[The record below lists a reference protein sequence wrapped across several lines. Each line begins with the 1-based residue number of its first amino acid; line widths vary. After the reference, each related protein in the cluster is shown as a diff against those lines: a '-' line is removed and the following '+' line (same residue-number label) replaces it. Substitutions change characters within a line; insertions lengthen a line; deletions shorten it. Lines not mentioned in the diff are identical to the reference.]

1 MPTYTSAGSGGD
13 ILLAN
18 TMPQAEYM
26 YGCTPTAVAMIL
38 GYYDLYGYRGSNMSN
53 IIDGEVELKS
63 RGTDGNAYDMD
74 AFDTVLGRATASEEY
89 VYRFYSRG
97 GVPTTPEQEWL
108 FTFEDDGYT
117 VKTTEWNCIADYLG
131 TGQFWRGN
139 GNLSTTISYGTLE
152 DLYLY
157 DHDVDCTDPDGV
169 YSWVIHYSNTTMLP
183 GLDLYVQRC
192 GYALDYEITGSY
204 VVDCAGGEFTFSDY
218 MREIDS
224 GRPVVISIQG
234 HSMVGYGYNAATQE
248 IIFDD
253 CYNSDQRMV
262 WGGTYDYSG
271 AERALQSIT
280 VIGFNLN
287 GDMDL
292 TIVNTAG
299 SSEKV
304 ILAGTPGALSTS
316 DYCFEGT
323 AVYLTYT
330 ISNAGSEESLDFC
343 SSIYVD
349 GALVSSGAVSSIA
362 AKSTKKVA
370 DISLGGLSVGMHNVR
385 VILDEANDIQ
395 ELSGKNN
402 TAEADILI
410 LKNGTD
416 IVSTYKVVNK
426 GNTISDTY
434 VQGGGTLTLNNGSAF
449 DTVLRGKIT
458 SRSEDGTIWYLPARV
473 SVEQGGYM
481 SGADVYAFGRMTVE
495 NGGTV
500 ADADIHNDGSVDVYS
515 DGKLTGR
522 IRFDGDADVTFYD
535 GSILDF
541 NLSGV
546 APDAEARVNDLSVV
560 TGLPLFTLT
569 VDGTQVSGDYR
580 LADGA
585 AGFSSTISVVNA
597 SGGELG
603 VLTLGEKVTIG
614 DADYTLNLTGDAL
627 SVEIV
632 SSVVPVPDYSF
643 FIGDFDGDG
652 CSMLA
657 VQSDST
663 VTVYMDMAAWGFG
676 LTLDPGWSI
685 AGVGDF
691 DGDGTDDFLRVNTE
705 GYVVGEMSNG
715 TGAFSPQVLNFLN
728 AGWDILGTG
737 DFDGDSFDDVLI
749 ANPTAASDT
758 VGLLGYWKGGT
769 EWTLINGY
777 SAEWEMVATGDFN
790 GDGKCD
796 MLWRNSF
803 EGEGGLT
810 YNAYCTW
817 IVDDPV
823 DWRMVSVANPAEWDF
838 LCSGDFDGDGMND
851 IAMINTEGVVGIWGV
866 NDGYL
871 SSWSILSAVTSE
883 WQLAGVGDFNKDG
896 SDDIAWCSSA
906 TGQVGAWIV
915 KEKELSDW
923 QILAH
928 IV

>member
-1 MPTYTSAGSGGD
+1 MVTFA
-13 ILLAN
+13 
-18 TMPQAEYM
+18 
-26 YGCTPTAVAMIL
+26 
-38 GYYDLYGYRGSNMSN
+38 
-53 IIDGEVELKS
+53 IIDGQVSSGLVFSGQDQVYIYSGGTACDTTLK
-63 RGTDGNAYDMD
+63 TAADMFILDGGVASNTLANNRTVVNVSSGGH
-74 AFDTVLGRATASEEY
+74 ALDTVLNSGGGLIVFSSGYAENVTANYGAGVFVSSGGSAVVRETGGY
-89 VYRFYSRG
+89 VNMDSG
-97 GVPTTPEQEWL
+97 
-108 FTFEDDGYT
+108 TFVSFLPGS
-117 VKTTEWNCIADYLG
+117 
-131 TGQFWRGN
+131 F
-139 GNLSTTISYGTLE
+139 S
-152 DLYLY
+152 
-157 DHDVDCTDPDGV
+157 DCT
-169 YSWVIHYSNTTMLP
+169 YSAASGTVHSGTTATDIRLIQAS
-183 GLDLYVQRC
+183 DLYV
-192 GYALDYEITGSY
+192 YE
-204 VVDCAGGEFTFSDY
+204 GGIVENTQTSA
-218 MREIDS
+218 RSVLHLNSGAQARNTTVGTS
-224 GRPVVISIQG
+224 GRLYIE
-234 HSMVGYGYNAATQE
+234 VGG
-248 IIFDD
+248 
-253 CYNSDQRMV
+253 
-262 WGGTYDYSG
+262 
-271 AERALQSIT
+271 RACDT
-280 VIGFNLN
+280 V
-287 GDMDL
+287 
-292 TIVNTAG
+292 
-299 SSEKV
+299 
-304 ILAGTPGALSTS
+304 
-316 DYCFEGT
+316 
-323 AVYLTYT
+323 
-330 ISNAGSEESLDFC
+330 
-343 SSIYVD
+343 
-349 GALVSSGAVSSIA
+349 VSSTAIVSIA
-362 AKSTKKVA
+362 A
-370 DISLGGLSVGMHNVR
+370 
-385 VILDEANDIQ
+385 Q
-395 ELSGKNN
+395 
-402 TAEADILI
+402 
-410 LKNGTD
+410 
-416 IVSTYKVVNK
+416 
-426 GNTISDTY
+426 
-434 VQGGGTLTLNNGSAF
+434 
-449 DTVLRGKIT
+449 
-458 SRSEDGTIWYLPARV
+458 
-473 SVEQGGYM
+473 
-481 SGADVYAFGRMTVE
+481 
-495 NGGTV
+495 
-500 ADADIHNDGSVDVYS
+500 
-515 DGKLTGR
+515 GKLTGQ
-522 IRFDGDADVTFYD
+522 ITLEKGADVSAFV
-535 GSILDF
+535 GAIVDF
-541 NLSGV
+541 DLTRT
-546 APDAEARVNDLSVV
+546 EAGAAALLNDLSVIV
-560 TGLPLFTLT
+560 GNPVFTLT
-569 VDGTQVSGDYR
+569 VEGSEADGTYR

-585 AGFSSTISVVNA
+585 AGFSSAISVVNA